1 MNQER
6 LRVLELL
13 EQGKITAAEAAELL
27 RALGDEDDE
36 RDEGGGRERRYRR
49 DERERD
55 RDRFDGGRRALPRW
69 FRVRVTDTRT
79 GRIWA
84 NVSIPY
90 GMVNSGLRFAPG
102 NFPFGRAGLPLQMDD
117 LLSALRSG
125 RRGTIYDVTDSDKG
139 QRIEIIVE

>member
-27 RALGDEDDE
+27 RALGDEEDG
-36 RDEGGGRERRYRR
+36 RDRRDRR
-49 DERERD
+49 DERD
-55 RDRFDGGRRALPRW
+55 RADNGRHGRPRW
-69 FRVRVTDTRT
+69 FRVRVTDTTT
-79 GRIWA
+79 GRMWA

-125 RRGTIYDVTDSDKG
+125 RRGTIYDVKDSAKG

>member
-27 RALGDEDDE
+27 RALGDEEVAGGE
-36 RDEGGGRERRYRR
+36 RDGRDRRYRR
-49 DERERD
+49 EERERE
-55 RDRFDGGRRALPRW
+55 RFDGGRRGLPRW

-79 GRIWA
+79 GRMWA

-125 RRGTIYDVTDSDKG
+125 RRGTIYDVTDSGKG

>member
-13 EQGKITAAEAAELL
+13 EQGQITAAEAAELL

-36 RDEGGGRERRYRR
+36 GDERNGRGRRHRR
-49 DERERD
+49 DERERE
-55 RDRFDGGRRALPRW
+55 RDRFEGGRRGLPRW

-79 GRIWA
+79 GRMWA

-102 NFPFGRAGLPLQMDD
+102 NFPFGR
-117 LLSALRSG
+117 
-125 RRGTIYDVTDSDKG
+125 
-139 QRIEIIVE
+139 